1 MTMQPT
7 HFHWFIIFLLFA
19 ISIVNYIDRAAIS
32 YCIPQIERY
41 LGISA
46 TDTGAVLDA
55 FGAGYAITTLLSGFV
70 DDRFALRVALAVA
83 AVL

>member
-32 YCIPQIERY
+32 YCIPQIERD
-41 LGISA
+41 LGISV
-46 TDTGAVLDA
+46 TDTGAVL
-55 FGAGYAITTLLSGFV
+55 
-70 DDRFALRVALAVA
+70 
-83 AVL
+83 